1 MAFLVGLGWWEG
13 DRFRQ
18 VQLILPDQP
27 NEPAMLAMIEA
38 HIPPIARGS

>member
-18 VQLILPDQP
+18 AQLVLPDQP
-27 NEPAMLAMIEA
+27 NERAMLNLIEA
-38 HIPPIARGS
+38 HIPPTPGW